1 MAIIKNN
8 VSYNFNSAAS
18 GKFWLLVEKIKP
30 YVKDRK
36 LNIMLVVLLLISTMS
51 ALYFYSRYT
60 TVKIDP
66 QKIVQDER
74 TALLAQVSRLIV
86 LPTGEDPTLATVS
99 NIDVLRAQ
107 PFFSNAKNGDRVL
120 IYANAK
126 KAILYDPDSD
136 KIVEVAPIIIG
147 LPQSSSIK

>member
-1 MAIIKNN
+1 MIIQKLAGLATDYFKKPFFNAILITLLFASATAA
-8 VSYNFNSAAS
+8 VYFYFQYNT
-18 GKFWLLVEKIKP
+18 I
-30 YVKDRK
+30 K
-36 LNIMLVVLLLISTMS
+36 LN
-51 ALYFYSRYT
+51 
-60 TVKIDP
+60 P
-66 QKIVQDER
+66 QKIAQDER
-74 TALLAQVSRLIV
+74 AALLAQVSRLIV